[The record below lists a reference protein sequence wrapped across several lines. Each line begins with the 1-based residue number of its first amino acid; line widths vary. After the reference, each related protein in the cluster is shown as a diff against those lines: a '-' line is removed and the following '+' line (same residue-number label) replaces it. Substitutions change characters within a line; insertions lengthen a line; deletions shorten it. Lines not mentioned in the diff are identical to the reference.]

1 MNKSISDTRKF
12 LINRLG
18 YLRNKANMSARELSQ
33 TLGYSPAYIAKFE
46 NGDFSIPAEVLLEA
60 IEICNSTPN
69 EFFYPNLEEYEQDK
83 ELIEILSTLS
93 KDSKQ
98 TLIDLAKKLK

>member
-1 MNKSISDTRKF
+1 MNKSISETRKF

-18 YLRNKANMSARELSQ
+18 YLRNKANLSARELSL

-60 IEICNSTPN
+60 IEICKSTPN
-69 EFFYPNLEEYEQDK
+69 EFFYNKLEDYEKDK
-83 ELIEILSTLS
+83 ELIDIISTLS
-93 KDSKQ
+93 TDSKQ
-98 TLIDLAKKLK
+98 TLIELAKKLK